1 MVFGCRRVILYLEL
15 GIGVWVEPIEFLLF
29 EWVFCVEPDDLCEVE
44 VGAYNNAHRNSGK
57 DHIYVLFALINKYL
71 PVYQVRQ
78 CRQKHK
84 WLQKPGNESHLGVKE
99 HVFVIAMSPDSERPS
114 YNIYEEKS
122 VEQVNQASG
131 PPVAQAEATTAPR
144 GVKVLLENV
153 FLLAFC
159 ISACKELLV
168 LILHYFKVFR
178 DFFYSVFKIL
188 HSILLI
194 VTLSTQSIF
203 LVKICRCLRS

>member
-114 YNIYEEKS
+114 YNIYEERS
-122 VEQVNQASG
+122 NNG
-131 PPVAQAEATTAPR
+131 PKRGQSLIRKCFSARFLYICVQGTTGSYFA
-144 GVKVLLENV
+144 LL
-153 FLLAFC
+153 
-159 ISACKELLV
+159 
-168 LILHYFKVFR
+168 
-178 DFFYSVFKIL
+178 
-188 HSILLI
+188 
-194 VTLSTQSIF
+194 
-203 LVKICRCLRS
+203 

>member
-1 MVFGCRRVILYLEL
+1 M
-15 GIGVWVEPIEFLLF
+15 
-29 EWVFCVEPDDLCEVE
+29 E
-44 VGAYNNAHRNSGK
+44 VGAYNNAHRNCGK
-57 DHIYVLFALINKYL
+57 DHIDVLLTLVNKYL
-71 PVYQVRQ
+71 PVYQVGQ

-99 HVFVIAMSPDSERPS
+99 HVFVITLSPDRKRPS
-114 YNIYEEKS
+114 YDIYDEKS

-144 GVKVLLENV
+144 RVKVLLENV

-178 DFFYSVFKIL
+178 DFFYSVFKFI

>member
-1 MVFGCRRVILYLEL
+1 MIEL
-15 GIGVWVEPIEFLLF
+15 
-29 EWVFCVEPDDLCEVE
+29 
-44 VGAYNNAHRNSGK
+44 
-57 DHIYVLFALINKYL
+57 
-71 PVYQVRQ
+71 
-78 CRQKHK
+78 
-84 WLQKPGNESHLGVKE
+84 
-99 HVFVIAMSPDSERPS
+99 SPDSERPS

-131 PPVAQAEATTAPR
+131 PPVAQTEATTAPR
-144 GVKVLLENV
+144 RVKVLLENV

-188 HSILLI
+188 HSFLLI
-194 VTLSTQSIF
+194 MTLCTQSIF
-203 LVKICRCLRS
+203 LVKICRSLRSFIILTDFLLIINILLTFILTLKVAFRIGVMVLRA

>member
-1 MVFGCRRVILYLEL
+1 MITM
-15 GIGVWVEPIEFLLF
+15 P
-29 EWVFCVEPDDLCEVE
+29 PD
-44 VGAYNNAHRNSGK
+44 RK
-57 DHIYVLFALINKYL
+57 
-71 PVYQVRQ
+71 
-78 CRQKHK
+78 
-84 WLQKPGNESHLGVKE
+84 
-99 HVFVIAMSPDSERPS
+99 RPS
-114 YNIYEEKS
+114 YDIYDEKS

-144 GVKVLLENV
+144 RVKVLLENV

-168 LILHYFKVFR
+168 LVLHYFKVFR
-178 DFFYSVFKIL
+178 DFFYSVFKLL

-194 VTLSTQSIF
+194 VTLFTQSIF